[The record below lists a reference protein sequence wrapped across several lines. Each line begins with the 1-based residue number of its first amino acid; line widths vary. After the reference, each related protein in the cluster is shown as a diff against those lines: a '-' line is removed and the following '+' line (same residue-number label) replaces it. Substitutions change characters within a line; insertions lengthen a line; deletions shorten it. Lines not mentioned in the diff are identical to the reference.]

1 MPKSTKSEDVQAI
14 SKIAGALAELSP
26 EGQQDV
32 LTLLS
37 NGSGEVEARV
47 ATRVA
52 KTLEHL
58 DPESRQ
64 RVLDFFK
71 SQVESIQPQPQGE

>member
-1 MPKSTKSEDVQAI
+1 M
-14 SKIAGALAELSP
+14 
-26 EGQQDV
+26 
-32 LTLLS
+32 
-37 NGSGEVEARV
+37 EARV